1 MISETELYDSFLEG
15 RQFLTADYHAPFRCV
30 RNKKR
35 GIIMLRALEDIHAKL
50 MSHDF
55 PFGLVFLLILSRTE
69 NLINLARIYVF
80 IIQVLGP
87 AK

>member
-1 MISETELYDSFLEG
+1 
-15 RQFLTADYHAPFRCV
+15 
-30 RNKKR
+30 
-35 GIIMLRALEDIHAKL
+35 MLRALEDIHAKL
-50 MSHDF
+50 ISHDF